1 MSLIVLPAGQ
11 SLRAVAEK
19 LGVSVEELKS
29 RAGLSDVEAPLKIER
44 RIEVPDGFLK
54 SRAKAGR
61 LQDAIIPES
70 TRQGGMNAWLALD
83 IEQKRTRAAGGL
95 RTHGAAESEED
106 ALGEARTTYLRF
118 EADSNELAVDLY
130 NRITATH
137 SVDVRARAFS
147 GMGCA
152 CAQRRLLFGDTLERS
167 QPQALSAAKAALWAD
182 PKLAEAHL
190 AMALA
195 LEASGTTTDLKEARS
210 EMENA
215 LTHTPADPWCWAELG
230 RVQERLGDLAQA
242 FVSIA
247 RALELDGKSLFA
259 LETAASLSL
268 RAGKVEDAVRL
279 LGKAV
284 AVVPTYANARLL
296 LAVVLKG
303 QGKVKEADKARD
315 EALALATRDTHR
327 NLLIEKF
334 SEQLSI
340 GLCSLQ

>member
-1 MSLIVLPAGQ
+1 
-11 SLRAVAEK
+11 
-19 LGVSVEELKS
+19 
-29 RAGLSDVEAPLKIER
+29 
-44 RIEVPDGFLK
+44 
-54 SRAKAGR
+54 
-61 LQDAIIPES
+61 
-70 TRQGGMNAWLALD
+70 
-83 IEQKRTRAAGGL
+83 
-95 RTHGAAESEED
+95 
-106 ALGEARTTYLRF
+106 
-118 EADSNELAVDLY
+118 
-130 NRITATH
+130 
-137 SVDVRARAFS
+137 
-147 GMGCA
+147 
-152 CAQRRLLFGDTLERS
+152 LFGDTLERS

-195 LEASGTTTDLKEARS
+195 LEARGTTTDLKEARS